1 MLVVIWGFIVLIT
14 LSLVTDSWVKNTDR
28 KYYIC
33 FFGTAQN
40 RVKIVLIKQLK
51 FQLLVIWTIS
61 YGLALDNF
69 SYYARGQLFT
79 PVRILNQGG
88 CDRAKGVDRN
98 AAQSPGNLEKSRQ
111 QVTEVCEEGVP
122 LNSQDCRYFHP
133 CTATW
138 MVLKQ
143 SQLP

>member
-1 MLVVIWGFIVLIT
+1 MGVYSADNLIT
-14 LSLVTDSWVKNTDR
+14 GHRFLSKEYRQEVLHML
-28 KYYIC
+28 
-33 FFGTAQN
+33 FGTAQN

-61 YGLALDNF
+61 YGLALDDF

-88 CDRAKGVDRN
+88 CHRAKGVDRN

>member
-1 MLVVIWGFIVLIT
+1 MGVYSADNLIT
-14 LSLVTDSWVKNTDR
+14 GHRFLSKEYRPEVLHML
-28 KYYIC
+28 
-33 FFGTAQN
+33 FGTAQN

-88 CDRAKGVDRN
+88 CDR
-98 AAQSPGNLEKSRQ
+98 
-111 QVTEVCEEGVP
+111 
-122 LNSQDCRYFHP
+122 
-133 CTATW
+133 
-138 MVLKQ
+138 Q
-143 SQLP
+143 SQRSGQKCSSKSWEPGEKQAAGNRSV